1 MRHILLCIIICI
13 FIACN
18 DNTSENQGIKIG
30 EVIVTSNGEQTGK
43 NQFTYGETIKLNF
56 KNVSGLTKFEGKF
69 FPKATIY
76 LLNENKDTVEQTNY
90 NFGEQFVSDKAL
102 NLEINLLAVLSDATN
117 KKLELKVKIED
128 TKGEAAFNYA
138 MPFSIVPNNKFLIKE
153 NGISYSNIYLL
164 DKNTEGVITDNI
176 ITARNNLVIMY
187 EGLQG
192 FDIDNIGYIN
202 PAASAKIVDADGA
215 VLLDEKNLLKINEV
229 LGFKNLEAAN
239 SFPVTI
245 FFDDIKP
252 KNPVKLSVELYDL
265 KSSNK
270 LELETTL
277 TIK

>member
-43 NQFTYGETIKLNF
+43 NQFTYGETINLNF